1 MAASSVTGTGN
12 GSAEKAF
19 SKILN
24 GVVKSE
30 NLAKGALT
38 SSGTIFKTTVTGNG
52 SAQSTPH
59 GLDCVPSVVM
69 IYSNNDSV
77 TITEGTHTNEN
88 IVCTVTN
95 TKVYHIV
102 AMA

>member
-12 GSAEKAF
+12 GSAQKSFAQ
-19 SKILN
+19 LVN

-38 SSGTIFKTTVTGNG
+38 SSGTIFKATVTGNG
-52 SAQSTPH
+52 SAQSTAH
-59 GLDCVPSVVM
+59 GLGCVPAIVM

-77 TITEGTHTNEN
+77 TVTEGAHTSEN

-95 TKVYHIV
+95 SKVYNIV
-102 AMA
+102 AIA